1 MAVKVKYKG
10 KEQAFTE
17 APNSFDA
24 LKAMGV
30 SERNKAALVKVNG
43 ELYDLYRKLPEGEIE
58 LDVVLPDSADGLSV
72 LRHSC
77 AHVMATAI
85 RHLYPN
91 AKFAHGP
98 ATDDGFFYDFDIG
111 QTLTPDELPK
121 IEAEMMKIIKEDHR
135 FVRSEKTKAES
146 REWAKQE
153 GGPYKVPFVEK
164 EQSDR
169 VSFYQDADFLDLCIG
184 PHVPSTG
191 WIKAAKLLKI
201 TGAYFLGDEH
211 QPMLTRLYG
220 TAFPSKEGLEHYLKQ
235 LEEAE
240 KRDHRRL
247 GKDLDLFSIHHNEVG
262 GGLIHWHPKGSMVR
276 YLIEQYWYD
285 LHLKNGY
292 QLTYTPHIVS
302 EELYKIS
309 GHLQTYSDNMYSS
322 MDIEGKPYR
331 IKPMNCPGHI
341 MIYRTKVR
349 SYRDLP
355 LRYAEMGTVYRFER
369 SGVMHGLMRVRG
381 FTIDDAHIFVAPDQ
395 VEDEILRVYQLA
407 MEFLGK
413 FGFPDLEIKLSTR
426 PAKSIGT
433 QEQWDMATNALKNV
447 MTKVGK
453 PYEIEE
459 GGGAFYGPK
468 ISIYIKDSLGRLWQ
482 CSTVQFDFNLPS
494 PERFDLHFVGE
505 DNRPHQPY
513 MVHRAL
519 MGSVERFFG
528 VLIEHYAGEF
538 PLWLAPVQ
546 VAVIP
551 VTEEHLAYAKET
563 GEKLTKLGY
572 RVEVDSSNERIGY
585 KIRAWTLQ
593 KVPYMLV
600 VGAKEAQSGQV
611 AVRERKK
618 GDLGPMAFDK
628 FVEILKG

>member
-1 MAVKVKYKG
+1 MGVKVKYKG
-10 KEQAFTE
+10 KEQVFE
-17 APNSFDA
+17 PAPNSFDA

-30 SERNKAALVKVNG
+30 SERNKAALAKVNG
-43 ELYDLYRKLPEGEIE
+43 ELYDLYRKLPDGEVD
-58 LDVVLPDSADGLSV
+58 LDVVLPDSPDGLSV

-85 RHLYPN
+85 RHLYPH

-98 ATDDGFFYDFDIG
+98 ATEDGFFYDFDIG
-111 QTLTPDELPK
+111 QPLTPEDLPK
-121 IEAEMMKIIKEDHR
+121 IEAEMLKVIKEDHR
-135 FVRSEKTKAES
+135 FVRSEKSKTES
-146 REWAKQE
+146 REWAHRE

-169 VSFYQDADFLDLCIG
+169 VSFYQDADFLDLCTG

-201 TGAYFLGDEH
+201 TGAYFLGDEK

-220 TAFPSKEGLEHYLKQ
+220 TAFASKEALEQHLKQ
-235 LEEAE
+235 IEEAE

-247 GKDLDLFSIHHNEVG
+247 GKELDLFSIHHNEVG

-309 GHLQTYSDNMYSS
+309 GHLQTYSENMYSA

-349 SYRDLP
+349 SYRELP

-381 FTIDDAHIFVAPDQ
+381 FTIDDAHVFVAPDQ

-494 PERFDLHFVGE
+494 PERFDLSFVGE

-546 VAVIP
+546 VAVLP
-551 VTEEHLAYAKET
+551 VTDQQLPYARET
-563 GEKLTKLGY
+563 AQKLTQRGY
-572 RVEVDSSNERIGY
+572 RVEVDTSNERIGY

-600 VGAKEAQSGQV
+600 VGAKEAQSGHV

-618 GDLGPMAFDK
+618 GDLGPMAFEK
-628 FVEILKG
+628 FIEILKG